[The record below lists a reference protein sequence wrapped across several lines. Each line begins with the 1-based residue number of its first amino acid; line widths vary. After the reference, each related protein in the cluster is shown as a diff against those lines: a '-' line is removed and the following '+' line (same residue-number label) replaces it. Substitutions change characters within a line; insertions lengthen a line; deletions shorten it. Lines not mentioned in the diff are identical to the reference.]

1 MKKQIVAAA
10 MTSLIALSMA
20 STAQAQVFVRV
31 APPAPIVE
39 TAPPPPPEHPGW
51 AWHAG
56 YHRWDGERYVWV
68 PGVYEEPPH
77 PHAHWVAGHWGNG
90 RGGYQWHEGHW
101 S

>member
-10 MTSLIALSMA
+10 LTSLIALSMA

-39 TAPPPPPEHPGW
+39 TVPPPPHPGW

-77 PHAHWVAGHWGNG
+77 GHHRWIEGHWANG
-90 RGGYQWHEGHW
+90 RNGYAWHEGHW

>member
-10 MTSLIALSMA
+10 ITSLMALSMA
-20 STAQAQVFVRV
+20 STAHAQVYVRV

-39 TAPPPPPEHPGW
+39 VVPPPPHEHPGW
-51 AWHAG
+51 AWHPG

-68 PGVYEEPPH
+68 PGVYEEPPRGH
-77 PHAHWVAGHWGNG
+77 HRWIAGHWVNG
-90 RGGYQWHEGHW
+90 RDGYVWHEGHW